1 MTTTSNG
8 TGTVT
13 DQFTDAMT
21 RGQQAMNEAATGVAQ
36 LWSAAFQ
43 GAEGANTSV
52 PQTGSFP
59 QMGSF
64 PVAMPS
70 AVEMV
75 DRAYDTGIAVLEM
88 QRSMAHQVLDALRLR

>member
-13 DQFTDAMT
+13 DQFTDAMA
-21 RGQQAMNEAATGVAQ
+21 RGQQAMSEAATGVAQ

-43 GAEGANTSV
+43 GAEGASTKV
-52 PQTGSFP
+52 P
-59 QMGSF
+59 QMGAF
-64 PVAMPS
+64 PVAVPS
-70 AVEMV
+70 AGEMV

-88 QRSMAHQVLDALRLR
+88 QRSVAHQVLDAFRLR

>member
-8 TGTVT
+8 TGTMT
-13 DQFTDAMT
+13 DQFTEAMA
-21 RGQQAMNEAATGVAQ
+21 RGQQAMSEATTGVAQ

-43 GAEGANTSV
+43 GADGGASTAV
-52 PQTGSFP
+52 PQPGA
-59 QMGSF
+59 F

-70 AVEMV
+70 VGEMV

-88 QRSMAHQVLDALRLR
+88 QRSVTHQVLDALRLR